1 MKQQDSKR
9 ILGRQ
14 LAVETTMQQLEAMH
28 GGRRGVKTW
37 TLRYP
42 PDRD

>member
-1 MKQQDSKR
+1 MEKQTKR

-14 LAVETTMQQLEAMH
+14 LAVETTMQQLEKMH
-28 GGRRGVKTW
+28 GGRAGVRTW

-42 PDRD
+42 PDKD

>member
-1 MKQQDSKR
+1 MDQTKKR

-14 LAVETTMQQLEAMH
+14 LAVETTIEKLEAAH
-28 GGRRGVKTW
+28 GGRRGARTW
-37 TLRYP
+37 NLRYP